1 MKCPTCQRAPQD
13 VYEHPVYKERQRKLN
28 WCEKQIFEDRNLIN
42 KMHNTIFNL
51 ELRIASLTR
60 QLEDDNGKQL

>member
-13 VYEHPVYKERQRKLN
+13 VYEHPVYREMQRKLN
-28 WCEKQIFEDRNLIN
+28 WTEKQIFDDRNLIN

>member
-13 VYEHPVYKERQRKLN
+13 VYEHPVYKETQRKLN
-28 WCEKQIFEDRNLIN
+28 WCEKQIFNDRNTIN
-42 KMHNTIFNL
+42 MMASRIHEL
-51 ELRIASLTR
+51 ELRIMSLTR

>member
-13 VYEHPVYKERQRKLN
+13 VYEHPVYKETQLKLN
-28 WCEKQIFEDRNLIN
+28 WCEKQIFNDRNTIN
-42 KMHNTIFNL
+42 MMAARINEL
-51 ELRIASLTR
+51 ELRIMSLTR